1 MNKLNAVF
9 CAVAFAS
16 LLSACQ
22 STSEPRQ
29 VASETNAPAQENQ
42 NTLKI
47 YEASKADYERWLAK
61 MEESKSLRLYDDDL
75 VDDLFDAWDE
85 AVDVYEDFASNPAK
99 ATEDYS
105 IFSDGTYA
113 EIFDKRLSKVD
124 GLFDQ
129 LQTLKTTADSLL
141 AESIAEMAYLGE
153 IGADELYASR
163 YNRLASDY
171 RKLFAYVADND
182 IDDAQVKQVV
192 FLENAKKLEIAVVLK
207 NHVEPLKN
215 QITLLRREGF
225 KSVAPISF
233 TKSEASLEQAV
244 ASVNANPRD
253 INAINAAV
261 AAVQFEID
269 HVKHIGQEV
278 KRFRNVDDGKFEPLI
293 LELENRLHAIAQA
306 LEGLDL
312 RNQPMQQQ
320 ALVLEEK
327 AQMLNTALTSKP
339 DVDPQLAKLMSELD
353 KVQSDLSMS
362 QQEKASL
369 TAQVTT
375 LEEQNTKNEGLIDD
389 LKMVIDTIKPKGDS
403 SVTEVS
409 AEPSDGL

>member
-29 VASETNAPAQENQ
+29 VASETNVPAQENQ
-42 NTLKI
+42 NTLEI
-47 YEASKADYERWLAK
+47 FEASKASYEDWLAK
-61 MEESKSLRLYDDDL
+61 MDESKSQRIYDDDL

-85 AVDVYEDFASNPAK
+85 AVDVYEDFASNPEK
-99 ATEDYS
+99 ATKDYS
-105 IFSDGTYA
+105 MFSDGTYA
-113 EIFDKRLSKVD
+113 ETFDKRLTKVAE
-124 GLFDQ
+124 LYEE
-129 LQTLKTTADSLL
+129 LQTLKATADSLL
-141 AESIAEMAYLGE
+141 AEAMVEMAYLNE

-163 YNRLASDY
+163 YKRLSSDY

-182 IDDAQVKQVV
+182 IDDAQVKQAV

-207 NHVEPLKN
+207 THVAPLKD

-244 ASVNANPRD
+244 AAVNANPRD
-253 INAINAAV
+253 IESINIEL

-306 LEGLDL
+306 MDGLDL
-312 RNQPMQQQ
+312 RNQTMQQQ
-320 ALVLEEK
+320 ALVLEER
-327 AQMLNTALTSKP
+327 AQMRSTALTEKP

-353 KVQSDLSMS
+353 KVQSDLSVS
-362 QQEKASL
+362 QQEKESL

-375 LEEQNTKNEGLIDD
+375 LEAQNSKNEGLIDD
-389 LKMVIDTIKPKGDS
+389 LKMVIDTIKPKEDN
-403 SVTEVS
+403 S
-409 AEPSDGL
+409 AAKVGAESLGGL